1 MKNVAVE
8 KGLSS
13 VKNYLQS
20 QGYSVKEF
28 DLSKNNNATLLS
40 SVDAVVVTGV
50 NTNFTELDSTGT
62 NAPII
67 EARGLSPEEVKKEI
81 ERNSAR

>member
-1 MKNVAVE
+1 MKSVAVE

-28 DLSKNNNATLLS
+28 DLTKNNNATLLN
-40 SVDAVVVTGV
+40 SVDAVIVTGI

-67 EARGLSPEEVKKEI
+67 EARGLSPEQVKKEI
-81 ERNSAR
+81 ERNAIK

>member
-28 DLSKNNNATLLS
+28 DLSKNNNVALLS

-67 EARGLSPEEVKKEI
+67 EARGLSPEEVKREI
-81 ERNSAR
+81 ERNSER